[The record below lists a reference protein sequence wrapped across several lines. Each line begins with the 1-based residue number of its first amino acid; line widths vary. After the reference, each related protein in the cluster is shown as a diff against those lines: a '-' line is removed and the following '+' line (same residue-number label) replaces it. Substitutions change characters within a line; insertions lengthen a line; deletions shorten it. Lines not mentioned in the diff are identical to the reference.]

1 MRLLLLVLIPL
12 LLSNPL
18 LWGEEPKSILDKGLT
33 PDPDIFDGTFAENW
47 ERENE
52 TPRYARVGETS
63 YGNSL
68 EGKENKV
75 KGWVQKQG
83 ENPGQQGDDPRR
95 QGSGIGNDGE
105 PEDQGGGGGKE
116 EEPIEQVENPIAGGG
131 GEKPPEQEAGGGGNS
146 EQPQM
151 QTAGGGGGSNPLE
164 MLKKIT
170 SSAQSQ
176 KSREQM
182 GSSGE
187 ENNEEDPTFGNNTYQ
202 VEVQEQ
208 SADVLGSNPEQAE
221 KPEDK
226 GNRNRS
232 AASGRQET
240 TRGGGSETGDD
251 LPSGI

>member
-1 MRLLLLVLIPL
+1 MRNLIFLLTTC
-12 LLSNPL
+12 LLSSPL
-18 LWGEEPKSILDKGLT
+18 VWGQEPKSILDRGLT

-47 ERENE
+47 DRDNE
-52 TPRYARVGETS
+52 TSRIARVGETS

-75 KGWVQKQG
+75 KGWVQQQG
-83 ENPGQQGDDPRR
+83 DNPGQQGSDPRR
-95 QGSGIGNDGE
+95 QGAGIGTDGK
-105 PEDQGGGGGKE
+105 PEDKGGGGAE
-116 EEPIEQVENPIAGGG
+116 NENPIEQVENPISGGG
-131 GEKPPEQEAGGGGNS
+131 QEEPQDQQQAGGGGNN
-146 EQPQM
+146 EQAQR
-151 QTAGGGGGSNPLE
+151 AGGGSGSNPLE

-176 KSREQM
+176 KNREQM
-182 GSSGE
+182 GSYGE
-187 ENNEEDPTFGNNTYQ
+187 ENNEEESAFGNNTYQ

-208 SADVLGSNPEQAE
+208 SADVLGSNPETAE
-221 KPEDK
+221 KPEDR

-240 TRGGGSETGDD
+240 TSGGGSETGDD